1 MLHSLKHVFFYLA
14 TFQSGAT
21 IDLVRQTDR
30 DWLVGRCHGN
40 EGIFPASYVDIVRP
54 LPSELVTI
62 AEAPPQVKQLSRLFV

>member
-1 MLHSLKHVFFYLA
+1 MLFCLT

-30 DWLVGRCHGN
+30 DWLVGRCHGS

-62 AEAPPQVKQLSRLFV
+62 AEAPPQVQQLSRLFI